1 MYICIYLDRGHITS
15 SVFLRRLPKS
25 ATLQPKKIILA
36 LGKSTSW
43 NPLGKFARPCFEC
56 HASVKGPSGEET
68 LHFEACGLVWMEIPN
83 VVSIVI
89 LEKIEYGHMENYW
102 NIVSVFFWGFFE
114 MSTFYLLQDDLGPR
128 VSDIHMANECPP
140 SDPPQKQQP
149 FPDRPGQ
156 SLLWAV
162 NHKSLPL
169 VPYINFP
176 SLQSQEPNGWSNTAG
191 WWLFFLLQDTSW
203 SQQHWFSMALAT
215 REVSPPA
222 EDIRGKDPNHDPT
235 TIWTEKNWSH
245 LHLDFRARGSGW
257 AESLVPSWYFFR
269 AP

>member
-1 MYICIYLDRGHITS
+1 M
-15 SVFLRRLPKS
+15 F
-25 ATLQPKKIILA
+25 
-36 LGKSTSW
+36 W
-43 NPLGKFARPCFEC
+43 MPCF
-56 HASVKGPSGEET
+56 GEGTQWGGNSPFWSLWLSLDVDPKCCLYSHPGENRIWT
-68 LHFEACGLVWMEIPN
+68 YWKLLKH
-83 VVSIVI
+83 SI
-89 LEKIEYGHMENYW
+89 
-102 NIVSVFFWGFFE
+102 SFFWGVFE

-191 WWLFFLLQDTSW
+191 WWAD
-203 SQQHWFSMALAT
+203 
-215 REVSPPA
+215 
-222 EDIRGKDPNHDPT
+222 DC
-235 TIWTEKNWSH
+235 
-245 LHLDFRARGSGW
+245 LDFRILHDFNSIGFQWLLRPGKFRRPQRISVARTQTTTQPQSEQKKIG
-257 AESLVPSWYFFR
+257 LICI
-269 AP
+269 